1 MHNRQHLPGQKVNR
15 GFVLVFEYRTGK
27 SPKQKNKNLPG
38 IVPSKRHHA
47 IFLHPKERRK
57 KKKKPNESKHHIQW
71 LFKCFIAHLRWLIE
85 FPPQVWGAL
94 FPFSGDDLRPT
105 R

>member
-38 IVPSKRHHA
+38 IVPSKRH
-47 IFLHPKERRK
+47 PKERRK
-57 KKKKPNESKHHIQW
+57 KKKK
-71 LFKCFIAHLRWLIE
+71 
-85 FPPQVWGAL
+85 
-94 FPFSGDDLRPT
+94 
-105 R
+105 